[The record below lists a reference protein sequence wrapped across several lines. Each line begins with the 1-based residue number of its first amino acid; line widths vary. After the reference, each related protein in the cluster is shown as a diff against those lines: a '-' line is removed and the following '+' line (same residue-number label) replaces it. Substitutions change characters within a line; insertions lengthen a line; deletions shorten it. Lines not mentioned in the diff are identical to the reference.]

1 MYWSATVAS
10 NKYARCNNKTSLA
23 IFSKRN
29 ARMDPATFA
38 GFIVFV
44 TVASFTPGPNN
55 VMLASSGATF
65 GFRRSTQHIVGIT
78 IGFSVVVFASGLG
91 FAQLLSAFPSLHA
104 VLKGIGILFLL
115 FLSWKIG
122 TAKRPTQKDTST
134 PLSFSQA
141 AAFQLINPK
150 SVTQVASVI
159 AVFSTEPESI
169 ASEML
174 IFLPVMTA
182 LTATSACVWCFFGQ
196 IIGRVLKEDVALRRF
211 NIAMAAAL
219 LFSLVPIFM
228 GN

>member
-1 MYWSATVAS
+1 
-10 NKYARCNNKTSLA
+10 
-23 IFSKRN
+23 
-29 ARMDPATFA
+29 MDPATFA
-38 GFIVFV
+38 SFIVFV
-44 TVASFTPGPNN
+44 GVASFTPGPNN
-55 VMLASSGATF
+55 VMLSSSGATY
-65 GFRRSTQHIVGIT
+65 GFRRSIPHIVGIT
-78 IGFSVVVFASGLG
+78 IGFSIVVFAGGLG

-159 AVFSTEPESI
+159 AVFGTGPESI
-169 ASEML
+169 ESEML

>member
-1 MYWSATVAS
+1 
-10 NKYARCNNKTSLA
+10 
-23 IFSKRN
+23 
-29 ARMDPATFA
+29 MDPATFA
-38 GFIVFV
+38 GFSVFV
-44 TVASFTPGPNN
+44 GVASFTPGPNN
-55 VMLASSGATF
+55 VMLASSGATY
-65 GFRRSTQHIVGIT
+65 GFRRSAPHIVGIT
-78 IGFSVVVFASGLG
+78 IGFSVVVFAGGLG

-104 VLKGIGILFLL
+104 VLKGTGILFLL

-159 AVFSTEPESI
+159 AVFSAGPESI

-182 LTATSACVWCFFGQ
+182 LTATSACVWC
-196 IIGRVLKEDVALRRF
+196 
-211 NIAMAAAL
+211 L
-219 LFSLVPIFM
+219 LVR
-228 GN
+228 